1 MTGFPASHAVVSTSF
16 NHQIIPAPGL
26 DTCRSRSHPL
36 RRALWHW
43 ESSHFCRDLTF
54 IRGRHGTS
62 PCWTQK
68 IMLNM
73 ETRGGNSLFSSSPGM
88 SQCKREWISTNI
100 GFSEI
105 YESYW
110 CIAISYVLPYLY
122 PISLSH
128 VITMFSSISSVL
140 SHVITMFSS
149 SSSIFQWFLLMLP
162 LVLLKSRSFAGR
174 TRWSDV
180 HQRCLPRPLRA
191 PARGSERCTTRHPS
205 DAQRDATGKPY
216 ENHRKMVV

>member
-62 PCWTQK
+62 PCWTQNL
-68 IMLNM
+68 MLNT

-88 SQCKREWISTNI
+88 SQCKKEWISTKHRVFWDLRIILMHSYLICSPICLFHIFIPCYHHVFIHVQWFYPILSPCFRPFPVVFVHASAHGPFKKSIPCRSHPMVRCPPKVSSKAAPSTCAVYDEGRRDQCTTLKGRN
-100 GFSEI
+100 GKTI
-105 YESYW
+105 YE
-110 CIAISYVLPYLY
+110 
-122 PISLSH
+122 
-128 VITMFSSISSVL
+128 T
-140 SHVITMFSS
+140 
-149 SSSIFQWFLLMLP
+149 
-162 LVLLKSRSFAGR
+162 
-174 TRWSDV
+174 
-180 HQRCLPRPLRA
+180 
-191 PARGSERCTTRHPS
+191 
-205 DAQRDATGKPY
+205 
-216 ENHRKMVV
+216 HRKMVV

>member
-54 IRGRHGTS
+54 IKGRHGTS

-68 IMLNM
+68 IMLNT
-73 ETRGGNSLFSSSPGM
+73 ETREGGTSLFSSSPGM
-88 SQCKREWISTNI
+88 SLCKREWISTNI

-105 YESYW
+105 YDSYW

-122 PISLSH
+122 PMLSPCVH
-128 VITMFSSISSVL
+128 PFPVVFVDASAGPFKKSILCRSHPMVRCPPKVSSKAAPSTCAARKDVRRDPER
-140 SHVITMFSS
+140 T
-149 SSSIFQWFLLMLP
+149 
-162 LVLLKSRSFAGR
+162 LKGR
-174 TRWSDV
+174 N
-180 HQRCLPRPLRA
+180 
-191 PARGSERCTTRHPS
+191 
-205 DAQRDATGKPY
+205 GKTIWKP
-216 ENHRKMVV
+216 